1 MTSAS
6 HKIGRHG
13 GGVPPTVFLAGAGLV
28 CLTVAAAGV
37 AHTTGE
43 GAQRL
48 NLSEPV
54 AIVQL
59 RFEDGPNGSVE
70 IRNARSHQLVS
81 VVAPGTG
88 GFIRSTMRGLVRER
102 KRNDVGAG
110 PPFRLTR
117 WSDGT
122 LSLDDETTGRHIAL
136 DAFGTTNARVF
147 ASLVEQGG
155 MRQ

>member
-6 HKIGRHG
+6 RNVGRHG
-13 GGVPPTVFLAGAGLV
+13 GRVPQSIFVAGAGLV
-28 CLTVAAAGV
+28 CLTIAAAGL

-43 GAQRL
+43 GTQK
-48 NLSEPV
+48 SGMSQPV
-54 AIVQL
+54 AVVQL
-59 RFEDGPNGSVE
+59 RFEDGPSGSVE
-70 IRNARSHQLVS
+70 IREAGSHHLVS

-122 LSLDDETTGRHIAL
+122 LSLDDQTTGRHIAL
-136 DAFGTTNARVF
+136 DAFGATNARVF
-147 ASLVEQGG
+147 ASLIEHGG